1 MKTLELTADRPGE
14 RLDVFL
20 SRAVADL
27 SRSQARRLIDD
38 GLVTVDGTPERP
50 SYRLPGGA
58 RITATLPPVEEAE
71 PAAERIPLTII

>member
-1 MKTLELTADRPGE
+1 MLELTADRPGE

-20 SRAVADL
+20 SRAIAGL
-27 SRSQARRLIDD
+27 SRSQARRLIDG

-58 RITATLPPVEEAE
+58 RVAATLPPAEETE
-71 PAAERIPLTII
+71 AAA